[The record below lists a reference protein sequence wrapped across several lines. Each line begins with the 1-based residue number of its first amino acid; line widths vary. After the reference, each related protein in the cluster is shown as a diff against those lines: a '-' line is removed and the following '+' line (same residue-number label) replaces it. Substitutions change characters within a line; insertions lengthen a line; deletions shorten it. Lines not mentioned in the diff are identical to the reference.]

1 MEQFKNFM
9 IGFGKGLLFMIAL
22 LVGYGSLMLF
32 VALVSP
38 YVGAIGGLFLG
49 LSLLI
54 AVVAG
59 LANV

>member
-1 MEQFKNFM
+1 MEQFKKFM